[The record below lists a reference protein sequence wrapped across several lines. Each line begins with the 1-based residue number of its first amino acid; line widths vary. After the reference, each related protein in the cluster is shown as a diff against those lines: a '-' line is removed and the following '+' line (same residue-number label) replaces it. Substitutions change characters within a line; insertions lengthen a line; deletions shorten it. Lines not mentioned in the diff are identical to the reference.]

1 MVQNLEGLIIAMF
14 DCATALPNV
23 EGAREDVGASL
34 VAIGTAQPS
43 VFLSAAHAFLMQHNK
58 LSGPNRAFVLLSVN
72 RVLESGLVLDLIDEQ
87 QALLIINLATQEM
100 AMSKENE
107 EEWPQAACDL
117 LVTLAKKNRLV
128 GHVMDALLQ
137 KFPPALTTPPH
148 RYVVLALASVAEHN
162 AVGFVPFL
170 TDVLSRTIPLL
181 QYVRGDAQ
189 RHAWSHALRSFCE
202 SVREYT
208 TAASAATNLD
218 EKQSEVD
225 GEISP
230 AQNAASPTAASGFDP
245 QIVQQ
250 NYADQMELAYDA
262 VFTWLASKDQKVR
275 AEAANCVGELC
286 LMISA
291 KRVNDD
297 LRKIVPNMLG
307 LYRRA
312 TADQHLI
319 TQGVCRFL
327 EATCADETSPLEP
340 YLEDILNALF
350 PHVCV
355 LTEPNLSSNVVMRN
369 QSEAFR
375 CFHVAATRF
384 ADKIVY
390 YLLHK
395 MQNIQDSCKLGAI
408 NVLRHLLNSAGPYI
422 EDKRSLVIL
431 GLKPMLQVGNDGALS
446 VRVKKGMC
454 QLCVALADH
463 GYVDADGGEHV
474 IAFLVRNLIAQEDS
488 AVKKTSTYGFDV
500 EGATPAQLRTQCGQ
514 ALQTI
519 ANTCVSA
526 HKLLWPFLFEY
537 VCMESYTPALTDI
550 FKCIRILAERTTD
563 GGGQM
568 DFETGFDNVRVA
580 GSFQVLSRLVTCM
593 SGAPLN
599 AALMR
604 RAREALRLTRALS
617 PWFHH
622 SLEKVVRERYDLVD
636 TIMGELSPPG
646 SFPGSGVMR
655 EEHVVLELRSSRVA
669 KWHAHVL
676 DLLDECVRSVNDGE
690 WRCSLA
696 AAMAKQLG
704 LYSSLPDEK
713 AFLMR
718 CLGGV
723 LARITNTSFVVD
735 HLLLMF
741 RGASHAQHAER
752 VGCAQAVGYCG
763 TTHTDLV
770 LTELENVAKWENLK
784 KSAGLFGFIKDAMPY
799 KHYTDIEMVNLR
811 ATIMLTYGYVIFYC
825 PTDVVTQRLEQT
837 VLLFL
842 RPYMENPRQET
853 VVREA
858 LLETIY
864 LIAVTVHPAHLA
876 AEYRFEARNELLG
889 YVKDYIQSE
898 SPEMLSS
905 SIRLLGGKAVA
916 TLVKLEP
923 PLSDTDVW
931 EIGQVL
937 TKFTF
942 SLCRERSGLK
952 TEANKN
958 EALHSAALAPFV
970 GVPSA
975 TAMGRKPSVGSGYA
989 PQRHAS
995 LPPPSSLPVPGSPP
1009 LIPPCASLSN
1019 AAAIACSSTLIPAP
1033 DSVSSLLT
1041 ARRKGST
1048 AVQIDDDES
1057 STMMEAT
1064 VHQFHSALEQIV
1076 KKNAVVATVTLLLKL
1091 FQPFYSSAAGHER
1104 ARAVDAS
1111 VLVLH
1116 VYFENATDF
1125 ALGRASDFGPMSSL
1139 LARLVPRIADSLC
1152 SIRHAAL
1159 RAVHWTFRLSFAH
1172 KGLSRD
1178 SSDTSL
1184 FDPDAFIRQHL
1195 GEEGK
1200 LDGQTARKAIK
1211 LMAEVIESRLPQS
1224 QMQTYLSGLFE
1235 MLNDRQ
1241 SQVSSAAAQLLTNSL
1256 THRGDTLCAEAE
1268 TLVTTIL
1275 AKLPDVH
1282 ACVQTY
1288 TDLLAALIAFASHQL
1303 YSCIDVLL
1311 IQPLPYS
1318 VSTTDA
1324 WHTLAHEGSLFAQM
1338 ADHVLEL
1345 MMNGCGATSDVE
1357 TPFEVLDT
1365 GAGSSVKIVK
1375 PEVCTLAAALT
1386 ELIKAG
1392 EPEEE
1397 LLKRIPQILTALLQ
1411 FLAAVVDTQY
1421 PVLQKENKDGTKAPL
1436 IITPELRRLSSTPAA
1451 LASQA
1456 LRTLLLRT
1464 RDDSI
1469 VEEMNAERAWSDCVD
1484 TVHFT
1489 TAICVLSRSINEHRP
1504 AWIAPLVRLLVPR
1517 MDSPSDAYRTAAA
1530 AVLASLVKRCPNEQS
1545 ESDSEILDMLVN
1557 ALTKGLEDKNLRI
1570 RKLSVRGL
1578 GDIAGCRQADV
1589 QKYSS
1594 QAIRAAMSGLDDSG
1608 DRRDEVAM
1616 EAINALNK
1624 LSTRVDNDQLNSIL
1638 SSVLLKLRPCFE
1650 KESGA
1655 LRAVSFSLFGELG
1668 SRVGS
1673 CDAFREQ
1680 LLVNIVSILLHLNDE
1695 EDQVKQMCA
1704 RCLTLVGE
1712 LLNSDAAASL
1722 ISRELKPDEKCR
1734 NYLQFLREFCMILAF
1749 SFPDRIN
1756 YYALNCNNYFKSTSS
1771 RIRANAAYMTGFLLG
1786 ELTAELRST
1795 VSKELIFA
1803 GLMLLLKDHD
1813 VEVRLST
1820 ARAISCLNNYA

>member
-1 MVQNLEGLIIAMF
+1 MVHTLEGLIIAMF
-14 DCATALPNV
+14 DCATALPNI
-23 EGAREDVGASL
+23 ESAREDVDGSL
-34 VAIGTAQPS
+34 VTVGTAQPA
-43 VFLSAAHAFLMQHNK
+43 VFLSAAHAFLMQHSK
-58 LSGPNRAFVLLSVN
+58 LIGANRAFVLHAVN
-72 RVLESGLVLDLIDEQ
+72 RVLENSAVLDLIDDQ
-87 QALLIINLATQEM
+87 QALIIINLATQEM
-100 AMSKENE
+100 TMSKESE

-117 LVTLAKKNRLV
+117 LVTLAMRNRLV

-162 AVGFVPFL
+162 AIGFVPFL

-181 QYVRGDAQ
+181 QYVRGDSQ

-208 TAASAATNLD
+208 TAAKFDKKQMDAYGDILPTQNSTSA
-218 EKQSEVD
+218 
-225 GEISP
+225 
-230 AQNAASPTAASGFDP
+230 TAFDP

-250 NYADQMELAYDA
+250 NYADQMESAYEA

-275 AEAANCVGELC
+275 AEACNCVGELC
-286 LMISA
+286 LIISP

-297 LRKIVPNMLG
+297 LRRIIPSMLG
-307 LYRRA
+307 LYKRA

-319 TQGVCRFL
+319 TQGLCRFL
-327 EATCADETSPLEP
+327 EATCADETSPLEA
-340 YLEDILNALF
+340 YLEDVLNALF

-355 LTEPNLSSNVVMRN
+355 LTEPNLSSNIAIRN

-395 MQNIQDSCKLGAI
+395 MQNTQDSCKLGAI
-408 NVLRHLLNSAGPYI
+408 NILRHLLNSAGPYM

-463 GYVDADGGEHV
+463 GYIDAEGGEYV
-474 IAFLVRNLIAQEDS
+474 IAFLLRNLVAQEDNV
-488 AVKKTSTYGFDV
+488 VKKTSYGSDV
-500 EGATPAQLRTQCGQ
+500 EGGTTAQLRTQCGQ

-519 ANTCVSA
+519 ANTCASA

-537 VCMESYTPALTDI
+537 ICMESYTPALTDI
-550 FKCIRILAERTTD
+550 FRCIGILAEKTIDAGETV
-563 GGGQM
+563 
-568 DFETGFDNVRVA
+568 DFETGFDNARVA
-580 GSFQVLSRLVTCM
+580 GSFQVFSRLVTCM

-599 AALMR
+599 IALTR
-604 RAREALRLTRALS
+604 RAREALRLTRALA
-617 PWFHH
+617 PWFHS
-622 SLEKVVRERYDLVD
+622 SLESVVNDRYDMLD
-636 TIMGELSPPG
+636 AIMDELSPPG
-646 SFPGSGVMR
+646 SCTGSGVVR
-655 EEHVVLELRSSRVA
+655 EEHVVLELRSARVA

-696 AAMAKQLG
+696 AAMAKQLS
-704 LYSSLPDEK
+704 LYTSLSDEK

-723 LARITNTSFVVD
+723 LARVTNTSFVVD

-741 RGASHAQHAER
+741 RGASHSQHIER
-752 VGCAQAVGYCG
+752 VGCAQAVGYCA

-770 LTELENVAKWENLK
+770 LTELENVAKWEYLK
-784 KSAGLFGFIKDAMPY
+784 KSVGLFGFIKDAMPY
-799 KHYTDIEMVNLR
+799 KHYTDVEMVNLR
-811 ATIMLTYGYVIFYC
+811 ATVMLTYGYVIFYC

-842 RPYMENPRQET
+842 RRYMENPRQET

-864 LIAVTVHPAHLA
+864 LIAVTVHPAHLTT
-876 AEYRFEARNELLG
+876 EYRFEARNELLG
-889 YVKDYIQSE
+889 YIKEYIQSE
-898 SPEMLSS
+898 SPKMLSS
-905 SIRLLGGKAVA
+905 SIRLLGGKAA
-916 TLVKLEP
+916 AALFKLEP
-923 PLSDTDVW
+923 ALSDTDVW
-931 EIGQVL
+931 EIGHVL

-952 TEANKN
+952 T
-958 EALHSAALAPFV
+958 
-970 GVPSA
+970 
-975 TAMGRKPSVGSGYA
+975 
-989 PQRHAS
+989 
-995 LPPPSSLPVPGSPP
+995 
-1009 LIPPCASLSN
+1009 
-1019 AAAIACSSTLIPAP
+1019 
-1033 DSVSSLLT
+1033 
-1041 ARRKGST
+1041 
-1048 AVQIDDDES
+1048 IDDDES

-1076 KKNAVVATVTLLLKL
+1076 KKSAVVATVTLLLKL
-1091 FQPFYSSAAGHER
+1091 FQPYYSSAADHER
-1104 ARAVDAS
+1104 TRAVVAS
-1111 VLVLH
+1111 VLVLR

-1125 ALGRASDFGPMSSL
+1125 SLGYASDFGPMSSL

-1159 RAVHWTFRLSFAH
+1159 HAVHWTFLLAYAH

-1178 SSDTSL
+1178 SIDTSL
-1184 FDPDAFIRQHL
+1184 FEPDVFIREHL

-1200 LDGQTARKAIK
+1200 LDGQTARRAIK
-1211 LMAEVIESRLPQS
+1211 VMAEMIESRLPQS

-1241 SQVSSAAAQLLTNSL
+1241 SQVSSAAAQLLTISL
-1256 THRGDTLCAEAE
+1256 THRGDTLSAEAE

-1275 AKLPDVH
+1275 MKLPDVH

-1288 TDLLAALIAFASHQL
+1288 TDLLAALIAFATHQL

-1338 ADHVLEL
+1338 TDYVLEL
-1345 MMNGCGATSDVE
+1345 MTNGCGASDGE
-1357 TPFEVLDT
+1357 TPFEVLDA
-1365 GAGSSVKIVK
+1365 GGGSSVKIVK

-1397 LLKRIPQILTALLQ
+1397 LLNRIPQILTALLQ

-1421 PVLQKENKDGTKAPL
+1421 PVLQKESKDGTKAPL
-1436 IITPELRRLSSTPAA
+1436 IITPELRRLSSTPGA

-1464 RDDSI
+1464 RDDNI

-1504 AWIAPLVRLLVPR
+1504 EWIPPLVRLLVPR

-1530 AVLASLVKRCPNEQS
+1530 AVLSSLVKRYPTDQS
-1545 ESDSEILDMLVN
+1545 KGGVEILDILVK
-1557 ALTKGLEDKNLRI
+1557 ALMKGLEDKNLRI

-1578 GDIAGCRQADV
+1578 GDLAACSEADL

-1594 QAIRAAMSGLDDSG
+1594 QAIHAAMSGLDDIG

-1624 LSTRVDNDQLNSIL
+1624 LSTRVDNEQLSSIL

-1668 SRVGS
+1668 SRIGGS

-1695 EDQVKQMCA
+1695 EEEVKQMCA
-1704 RCLTLVGE
+1704 RCLTLVGG
-1712 LLNSDAAASL
+1712 LLNTDAAASL
-1722 ISRELKPDEKCR
+1722 IERELKPDEKCR
-1734 NYLQFLREFCMILAF
+1734 DYLQFLREFCMILAF

-1771 RIRANAAYMTGFLLG
+1771 RIRANAAHMTGFLLG

-1813 VEVRLST
+1813 VDVRVST
-1820 ARAISCLNNYA
+1820 ARAISCLHNYA

>member
-1 MVQNLEGLIIAMF
+1 MVHTLEGLIIAMF

-23 EGAREDVGASL
+23 ESAREDVGSSL
-34 VAIGTAQPS
+34 VTVGTAQPA
-43 VFLSAAHAFLMQHNK
+43 VFLSAAHAFLMQHTK
-58 LSGPNRAFVLLSVN
+58 LNGLNRAFVLHAVN
-72 RVLESGLVLDLIDEQ
+72 RVLENNAVLDLIDDQ
-87 QALLIINLATQEM
+87 QALIIINLATQEM
-100 AMSKENE
+100 TMSKESE

-117 LVTLAKKNRLV
+117 LVTLAMRNRLV

-162 AVGFVPFL
+162 AIGFVPFL

-181 QYVRGDAQ
+181 QYVRGDSQ

-208 TAASAATNLD
+208 TAAKFD
-218 EKQSEVD
+218 EKQTDAYGDILST
-225 GEISP
+225 
-230 AQNAASPTAASGFDP
+230 QNPTSLTTFDP

-250 NYADQMELAYDA
+250 NYADQMESAYEA

-275 AEAANCVGELC
+275 AEASNCVGELC
-286 LMISA
+286 LIISP

-297 LRKIVPNMLG
+297 LRRIIPSMLG
-307 LYRRA
+307 LYKRA
-312 TADQHLI
+312 TTDQHLI
-319 TQGVCRFL
+319 TQGLCRFL

-340 YLEDILNALF
+340 YLEDVLNALF

-355 LTEPNLSSNVVMRN
+355 LTEPNLSSNIAIRN

-395 MQNIQDSCKLGAI
+395 MQNTQDSCKLGAI
-408 NVLRHLLNSAGPYI
+408 NILRHLLNSAGPYM

-463 GYVDADGGEHV
+463 GYVDAEGGEYV
-474 IAFLVRNLIAQEDS
+474 IAFLLRNLIAQEDNV
-488 AVKKTSTYGFDV
+488 VKKTSSYGFDV
-500 EGATPAQLRTQCGQ
+500 EGGTAAQLRTQCGQ

-519 ANTCVSA
+519 ANTCASA

-537 VCMESYTPALTDI
+537 ICMESYTPALTDI
-550 FKCIRILAERTTD
+550 FRCIGILAEKTID
-563 GGGQM
+563 AGGKL
-568 DFETGFDNVRVA
+568 DFETGFDNARVA
-580 GSFQVLSRLVTCM
+580 GSFQVFSRLVTCM

-599 AALMR
+599 IALTR
-604 RAREALRLTRALS
+604 RAREALRLTRALA
-617 PWFHH
+617 PWFHS
-622 SLEKVVRERYDLVD
+622 SLESVVNDRYDMLE
-636 TIMGELSPPG
+636 TIMDELSPPG
-646 SFPGSGVMR
+646 SCTGSGVVR
-655 EEHVVLELRSSRVA
+655 EEHVVLELRSARVA

-696 AAMAKQLG
+696 AAMAKQLS
-704 LYSSLPDEK
+704 LYTSLSDEK

-723 LARITNTSFVVD
+723 LARVTNTSFVVD

-741 RGASHAQHAER
+741 RGASHSQHTER
-752 VGCAQAVGYCG
+752 VGCAQAVGYCA

-770 LTELENVAKWENLK
+770 LTELENVAKWEYLK
-784 KSAGLFGFIKDAMPY
+784 KSVGLFGFIKDAMPY
-799 KHYTDIEMVNLR
+799 KHYTDMEMVNLR

-842 RPYMENPRQET
+842 RRYMENPRQET

-864 LIAVTVHPAHLA
+864 LIAVTVHPTHLTT
-876 AEYRFEARNELLG
+876 EYRFEARNELLG
-889 YVKDYIQSE
+889 YIKEYIQSE

-916 TLVKLEP
+916 ALVKLEP
-923 PLSDTDVW
+923 ALSDTDVW
-931 EIGQVL
+931 EIGHVL

-958 EALHSAALAPFV
+958 EALQSAALTPFV
-970 GVPSA
+970 GL
-975 TAMGRKPSVGSGYA
+975 PSVSSMRQQSHMGEHI

-995 LPPPSSLPVPGSPP
+995 LPPPTAFQQQSTNAP
-1009 LIPPCASLSN
+1009 LLPCASLSN
-1019 AAAIACSSTLIPAP
+1019 TVASTLTAPPESIP
-1033 DSVSSLLT
+1033 SLH
-1041 ARRKGST
+1041 RRKGST

-1091 FQPFYSSAAGHER
+1091 FQPYYSSAADHER
-1104 ARAVDAS
+1104 ARAVVAS
-1111 VLVLH
+1111 VLVLR

-1125 ALGRASDFGPMSSL
+1125 SLGYASDFGPMSSL

-1159 RAVHWTFRLSFAH
+1159 RAVHWTFLLAYAH

-1178 SSDTSL
+1178 SVDTSL
-1184 FDPDAFIRQHL
+1184 FEPDVFIREHL

-1200 LDGQTARKAIK
+1200 LDGQTARRAIK
-1211 LMAEVIESRLPQS
+1211 VMAEMIESRLPQS

-1241 SQVSSAAAQLLTNSL
+1241 SQVSSAAAQLLTISL

-1275 AKLPDVH
+1275 MKLPDVH

-1288 TDLLAALIAFASHQL
+1288 TDLLAALIAFATHQL

-1338 ADHVLEL
+1338 TDYVLEL
-1345 MMNGCGATSDVE
+1345 MTNGCDASDGE
-1357 TPFEVLDT
+1357 TPFEVLDA
-1365 GAGSSVKIVK
+1365 GGGSSVKIVK

-1397 LLKRIPQILTALLQ
+1397 LLNRIPQILTALLQ

-1421 PVLQKENKDGTKAPL
+1421 PVLQKENKDGTKAAL
-1436 IITPELRRLSSTPAA
+1436 IITPELRRLSSTPGA

-1464 RDDSI
+1464 RDDNI

-1504 AWIAPLVRLLVPR
+1504 AWIPPLVRLLVPR

-1530 AVLASLVKRCPNEQS
+1530 AVLSSLVKRYPTEQS
-1545 ESDSEILDMLVN
+1545 NDGVEILDVLVK
-1557 ALTKGLEDKNLRI
+1557 ALMKGLEDKNLRI

-1578 GDIAGCRQADV
+1578 GDLAACCQADL

-1594 QAIRAAMSGLDDSG
+1594 QAIHAAMSGLDDIG

-1624 LSTRVDNDQLNSIL
+1624 LSTRVDNEQLNSIL

-1668 SRVGS
+1668 SRIGAS

-1695 EDQVKQMCA
+1695 EEEVKQMCA
-1704 RCLTLVGE
+1704 RCLTLVGG
-1712 LLNSDAAASL
+1712 LLNTDAAASL
-1722 ISRELKPDEKCR
+1722 IERELKPDEKCR
-1734 NYLQFLREFCMILAF
+1734 DYLQFLREFCMILAF

-1771 RIRANAAYMTGFLLG
+1771 RIRANAAHMTGFLLG

-1813 VEVRLST
+1813 VDVRVST
-1820 ARAISCLNNYA
+1820 ARAISCLHNYA